1 MEYDIDELV
10 NDIDFLSFQLVDI
23 GNGLMLTNK
32 EIEVL
37 NRYKINYKS
46 CNNLKEVLCQIEEV
60 FYDDYDG
67 DLEDLDGVS
76 ATIAERDY
84 YQNTNK

>member
-1 MEYDIDELV
+1 MEYNIDEIV
-10 NDIDFLSFQLVDI
+10 KNMDFVSGKLVDL

-37 NRYKINYKS
+37 DRYNINYK
-46 CNNLKEVLCQIEEV
+46 CCCNLKEVLSLIEEV
-60 FYDDYDG
+60 FYEEDS
-67 DLEDLDGVS
+67 DLEDLDIVS
-76 ATIAERDY
+76 ETIAERDY

>member
-1 MEYDIDELV
+1 MEYNIDELV
-10 NDIDFLSFQLVDI
+10 KNIDFLSGKLVDL

-37 NRYKINYKS
+37 DRYNINYKS
-46 CNNLKEVLCQIEEV
+46 CSNLKEVLNRIEEV
-60 FYDDYDG
+60 FYDEDG
-67 DLEDLDGVS
+67 SDLEELDIVS
-76 ATIAERDY
+76 ETIAERDY